1 VLRYDSQVARPRN
14 GLTELDYQRLARF
27 RYALRRFL
35 RFSEDA
41 AREAGISPGQ
51 YQLLLFLRSFGDR
64 PPIVAEV
71 AEKLQVR
78 HQSAVGLIDRCER
91 AGLVARHTDAEDGR
105 RVRVALT
112 ARGARTLS
120 KLVALHLRELA
131 GFRRAV
137 PSGSG
142 PARRSPGRR
151 S

>member
-1 VLRYDSQVARPRN
+1 MAHSRN
-14 GLTELDYQRLARF
+14 GLKELDYQRLARF

-51 YQLLLFLRSFGDR
+51 YQLLLFIRSFGDN

-91 AGLVARHTDAEDGR
+91 AGLVARHPDAEDGR

-112 ARGARTLS
+112 AKGTRTLS
-120 KLVALHLRELA
+120 RLVSLHLRELA

-137 PSGSG
+137 PSGPRLASRS
-142 PARRSPGRR
+142 RRPRA
-151 S
+151 